1 MISLN
6 PKNLTTSDL
15 HGYLLGSIGPRPIAL
30 ASTIDKNEKPN
41 LSPFSF
47 FNVFSAKPP
56 ICIFSP
62 ARRVRDNTI
71 KHTLENCLLSK
82 EVVINIVTYK
92 MVQQTSLSSTEYD
105 KCVNEFTK
113 AGFTEIPS
121 ELIAPPRV
129 KESPIQLECKVND
142 IIHLGNEGGAGNLVI
157 CEILL
162 IHIKNSVLNTENKID
177 PYKLDLVGRLGGNWY
192 TRANK
197 KSLFQVQKPLKTKG
211 IGIDSIP
218 NGIKNSLILSGNDL
232 GKLGNVE
239 KIPGKDE
246 VEKIKKIQEIQNI
259 LSQVSSEKQQDEL
272 LHKLAKKHLEKN
284 DIHKAWLTLLI
295 NKLKD
300 NV

>member
-6 PKNLTTSDL
+6 PKNLTASDL

-30 ASTIDKNEKPN
+30 ASTIDKNGKPN

-47 FNVFSAKPP
+47 FNAFSAKPP

-82 EVVINIVTYK
+82 EVVINIVTYEI
-92 MVQQTSLSSTEYD
+92 VQQTSLSSTEYD
-105 KCVNEFTK
+105 KGINEFTK

-121 ELIAPPRV
+121 ELITPPRV

-162 IHIKNSVLNTENKID
+162 IHIKDSVLNTENKID
-177 PYKLDLVGRLGGNWY
+177 PDKLDLVGRLGGNWY

-197 KSLFQVQKPLKTKG
+197 KSLFQVEKPLKTKG

-246 VEKIKKIQEIQNI
+246 MEKLKQTQEIQNI
-259 LSQVSSEKQQDEL
+259 LSQASSEKQQDEL
-272 LHKLAKKHLEKN
+272 LHKLAKKYLEKN

-295 NKLKD
+295 NKLK
-300 NV
+300 